1 MKKLLLSL
9 FLCPL
14 FLNAT
19 TVVIGT
25 GSGSFSQTSTLASGD
40 TLGITAGNYTGGCT
54 ISNQSNIT
62 IIPYGGNVTFSGGGG
77 INLTSNTN
85 ITFTNMGAYTFQFN
99 SITGDAFYI
108 NNAQTGIFINHA
120 QASNIGGFFMNAS
133 SSASPYVYYN
143 GTKGSLLL
151 YNIGISN
158 CKFTGCGVI
167 FQGDYTS
174 PTNLRNFVDSMTFAY
189 DTMINVQ
196 NAGEAVA
203 GNITRLS
210 FHNNLEYNT
219 SLNTNSG
226 DVGYAY
232 INGWGYFYD
241 NTMYNCRGYLVRD
254 FLYSLSSNVGTT
266 LIYNN
271 IKHDTYAYGLVD
283 IRNDSTSYGT
293 YCTKGNFQ
301 IFNNTVLNNTDTDYI
316 APLVVVYQM
325 DAGAT
330 GIVYNNFGAN
340 LTFTTGG
347 TFITSFSNG
356 GKAWVEDTSNNIY
369 TQSAPLTYLQDTTT
383 TFMPTST
390 SYLNN
395 NGIAAPLS
403 IPDLY
408 GFTPSGNRIGAI
420 GYNPGGTP
428 PSFGAGTNTT
438 ITLPLDSLRT
448 GNVATAGTCP
458 TLTYSWSQQS
468 GPNTA
473 TILTPTADSSWF
485 KNLIAGTYIFRLTV
499 TDNCSLSSYVQD
511 TIKVNAAPAQPC
523 NCVVKGKGKTLV
535 YKNLSGP
542 SYDFD
547 DYGEEFT
554 DTLPRCVKPNLTVSA
569 KQTVTLNTVKVVC
582 SAVAN
587 GNNGHGIQS
596 FQWTQYSGQTATL
609 TNANTA
615 NVTASFTA
623 TGPIVLQCETMDSC
637 GAFSTALDSIV
648 VNPNPTPSGII
659 TIVQAKNGVVPGG
672 SNITITF
679 TGNTN
684 GTGVFSTTD
693 NPHLSWYPILSKSVS
708 LTSGKAGSAT
718 FATGQWGTGNYIAKV
733 VIGGVTYSQT
743 FSIKW

>member
-1 MKKLLLSL
+1 MKHLSFIVLLFCS
-9 FLCPL
+9 FLAH
-14 FLNAT
+14 AT

-40 TLGITAGNYTGGCT
+40 TLGITAGNYTGGCA

-62 IIPYGGNVTFSGGGG
+62 VIPYGGNVTFSGGGG
-77 INLTSNTN
+77 ITVSGNTN
-85 ITFTNMGAYTFQFN
+85 IKFTNMGAYTFQFN
-99 SITGDAFYI
+99 SISGDAFYI
-108 NNAQTGIFINHA
+108 SGAQQGLFINDV
-120 QASNIGGFFMNAS
+120 QGTNIGGFFINAS
-133 SSASPYVYYN
+133 SSASGYVYYN
-143 GTKGSLLL
+143 GTQASLIL
-151 YNIGISN
+151 YNASVTHS
-158 CKFTGCGVI
+158 KFTGCNQL
-167 FQGDYTS
+167 FQGDYTAPS
-174 PTNLRNFVDSMTFAY
+174 NLRNFVDSLVFAY
-189 DTMINVQ
+189 DTVTQTATNGLEIN
-196 NAGEAVA
+196 
-203 GNITRLS
+203 GNITRLNVN
-210 FHNNLEYNT
+210 HCLITYT
-219 SLNTNSG
+219 GLNSG
-226 DVGYAY
+226 PNDVGFAY
-232 INGWGYFYD
+232 FDGWGYFYD
-241 NTMYNCRGYLVRD
+241 NTFSGGRGYLVRD
-254 FLYSLSSNVGTT
+254 FLYSLSNNFGTT

-271 IKHDTYAYGLVD
+271 LKHNTIKYGLAD
-283 IRNDSTSYGT
+283 LRCDGTAFGSYCQ
-293 YCTKGNFQ
+293 YANAQ
-301 IFNNTVLNNTDTDYI
+301 VFNNTILNCQDSSFICPIVVL
-316 APLVVVYQM
+316 YQF
-325 DAGAT
+325 DDGAT
-330 GIVYNNFGAN
+330 AAIYNNFGAN
-340 LTFTTGG
+340 LQFTTGG
-347 TFITSFSNG
+347 AYITSFNNWTPDS
-356 GKAWVEDTSNNIY
+356 SNNVY
-369 TQSAPLTYLQDTTT
+369 TQNNALGYLQDTTT
-383 TFMPTST
+383 TYMPKSG
-390 SYLNN
+390 SPLNN
-395 NGIAAPLS
+395 GGIAASLS

-473 TILTPTADSSWF
+473 TISTPTADSSWF

-569 KQTVTLNTVKVVC
+569 KQTVTLNTGKVVC

-596 FQWTQYSGQTATL
+596 FNWVQYAGQTATL
-609 TNANTA
+609 TNASTA

-623 TGPIVLQCETMDSC
+623 TGTIVLQCEAQDSC
-637 GAFSTALDSIV
+637 GAFSTAFDTIQV
-648 VNPNPTPSGII
+648 APNPVPNGVI
-659 TIVQAKNGVVPGG
+659 TIAQAKNGVVPGG

-693 NPHLSWYPILSKSVS
+693 NPHISWYPILSKSVS

-718 FATGQWGTGNYIAKV
+718 FATGRWGDGNYIAKV